1 MIKNTAPKN
10 ELSNFGTGGG
20 TNLLRR
26 RMLMRQNISEN
37 YITEGLLYRW
47 VAEDVKNDLWADRI
61 SGKIINLFNTQKDG
75 NRLIFDGQSSY
86 GSTDSA
92 EIGMDCTLEVVA
104 NATRNSSVFVCFANN
119 IGVAVN
125 SSGKIIIGQP
135 GSYVFETNGLQ
146 KQTLSVT
153 GGENCIAVQN
163 QIELQKANA
172 DYLYSVNKNW
182 LVGKRDG
189 GTYNDYFL
197 DGNIYEIR
205 LYNRRLSTDEIV
217 SNQKIDMEKYF

>member
-1 MIKNTAPKN
+1 MQK
-10 ELSNFGTGGG
+10 
-20 TNLLRR
+20 
-26 RMLMRQNISEN
+26 NISEN
-37 YITEGLLYRW
+37 YIAEGLLYRW
-47 VAEDVKNDLWADRI
+47 VGEDAKNDLWADRI

-86 GSTDSA
+86 GSTDSV

-125 SSGKIIIGQP
+125 SAGKIIIGQP
-135 GSYVFETNGLQ
+135 GSYVFETNRLQ

-189 GTYNDYFL
+189 GPYNDYFL